1 MAACTSPSTS
11 SSSISAV
18 LRKSLH
24 IQSSLSPTLLENN
37 DEAERLARRRE
48 INAINTSEETV
59 NIKNRRQSLGLSFLA
74 QMSAPDIKDKIT
86 ECVKLSTENK
96 INIKNAFSLQ
106 IIDFMT
112 YMIKKQDTNMTNLQI
127 ASTSLDVST
136 KIYGFRV
143 DGIYTQIIKMASG
156 VDKENDENSTE
167 DMEQDLNNKKIQIN
181 NPTEQSK
188 KRKSKGKVK
197 IFSTV
202 DNLRGTVETV
212 KPSLWI
218 MENEDTQTTDGLYQ
232 VMLSNHAFSKFYL
245 HMYNDIIVDSI
256 ERKTDSAIAK
266 NVPIPKID
274 DFSEAEICPPLANF
288 EFQGWIN
295 DNEEEKEG
303 DKDSVSKETNENR
316 FQFDLDASVPSE
328 DEVIHDDINYLDI
341 QDEEQNVNKCAEAQR
356 PVQKIVDLCK
366 FVSNSDVS
374 KTSEYCFL
382 QKSSS
387 LHWAGPSHWKISH
400 LSNFFKEKKI
410 IETCQQKP
418 DRKRKEIELC
428 YDNDT
433 REKVIANFLPG
444 KASKF
449 ETKNIEWHEEV
460 NTLPRDM
467 HYNIANA
474 TRLYLYKFIDV
485 YAEKRNQ
492 LNATHISDI
501 DNYNYNNEND
511 TLDYC
516 PNVSNQD
523 YETREYNNENEC
535 NNEPEDD
542 EIYPQTFTGENLVN
556 IPKLTNKIAIAY
568 NIRVKRIDMKQL
580 KKSIWKCLT
589 LNNFDENTN
598 TEETE
603 KQQEENKIKENK
615 SFNEIFKI
623 LPNMLSKTNK
633 EALSFPIS
641 FVSLLHIA
649 NEKTLK
655 IQSVP
660 DLSDLIIEAN

>member
-11 SSSISAV
+11 SSSISAL

-48 INAINTSEETV
+48 INAINTSEESV
-59 NIKNRRQSLGLSFLA
+59 NTKNRRQSLGLSFLA

-112 YMIKKQDTNMTNLQI
+112 YMIKKQDANMTNLQI

-143 DGIYTQIIKMASG
+143 DGIYTQIIKMAG
-156 VDKENDENSTE
+156 GADKEKDESPTE
-167 DMEQDLNNKKIQIN
+167 DMEQDLNNKGIQIN
-181 NPTEQSK
+181 NLAEQNN

-202 DNLRGTVETV
+202 DNLRGIVETA

-232 VMLSNHAFSKFYL
+232 AMLSNHAFSKFYL
-245 HMYNDIIVDSI
+245 HMYNDIIVDTI
-256 ERKTDSAIAK
+256 ERKTDSTIAK
-266 NVPIPKID
+266 NVSIPKIN
-274 DFSEAEICPPLANF
+274 DFSEAEICPLLANF

-295 DNEEEKEG
+295 DNEEEKEE
-303 DKDSVSKETNENR
+303 DKDRVSEETNENR

-328 DEVIHDDINYLDI
+328 DEVIHDDIDYLDI
-341 QDEEQNVNKCAEAQR
+341 QDEEQNVNRCAEAQR

-366 FVSNSDVS
+366 VVSNSDVS
-374 KTSEYCFL
+374 KTSEYYFL
-382 QKSSS
+382 QKSNS

-400 LSNFFKEKKI
+400 LSNFFREKKI
-410 IETCQQKP
+410 IETCQRKP
-418 DRKRKEIELC
+418 DRKKKEIELC
-428 YDNDT
+428 YDDDT
-433 REKVIANFLPG
+433 RENVMANFLPG

-449 ETKNIEWHEEV
+449 EAKNIEWCEEV

-474 TRLYLYKFIDV
+474 SKLYLYKLIDV
-485 YAEKRNQ
+485 YAEKKNE

-501 DNYNYNNEND
+501 DNYDYNNEND
-511 TLDYC
+511 LLDYC

-523 YETREYNNENEC
+523 YETREYSNENEC
-535 NNEPEDD
+535 NNEPEND

-589 LNNFDENTN
+589 LNNVDENTN
-598 TEETE
+598 TEKTE
-603 KQQEENKIKENK
+603 KQEAENKIKENK
-615 SFNEIFKI
+615 SFNEIYKI